1 MTPVL
6 EGTPC
11 STGHYLYPPRHALS
25 DFGKVRLRRSH
36 SEATAKGMVL
46 KALDHTHMQRVL
58 ALDVCVCVC
67 EHVLIMKR

>member
-1 MTPVL
+1 M
-6 EGTPC
+6 
-11 STGHYLYPPRHALS
+11 S